1 MGNKRASN
9 TRDSNRPRQPL
20 MKDDVESSQMVSLM
34 QMLRTEFGL
43 VEVKA
48 ESGGPLEPGS

>member
-1 MGNKRASN
+1 
-9 TRDSNRPRQPL
+9 

-48 ESGGPLEPGS
+48 ESGGPLEPGN